1 MGLIICQIDLVKR
14 FKIVTLMR
22 LHNKTVQTLPK
33 EGREGVKYNLCLSKL
48 EMIKRNTFRL
58 YFIFTLW
65 LLFNYNSSI
74 INAQN
79 AGDIKLF

>member
-1 MGLIICQIDLVKR
+1 
-14 FKIVTLMR
+14 
-22 LHNKTVQTLPK
+22 
-33 EGREGVKYNLCLSKL
+33 
-48 EMIKRNTFRL
+48 MIKRNTFRL